1 MVDRAPPRRT
11 VESALSAAERRR
23 AKEKGVTRALQHEV
37 SALQGEVKQLHAV
50 LGQKLGVNSRG
61 IKDAFGKEFA
71 MAVDE
76 EHKATKLHI
85 FNFTNP
91 HGRAFHTSWFGFF
104 ASFFTM
110 FTSAPLMNEIRKP
123 SSLNLSTMDIVHAD
137 ICAVSTNIVSR
148 IVTGYVCD
156 IVGPRR
162 TLAFLCF
169 VICPAALG
177 MLWVGSAAGFIVCRG
192 VIGLG
197 LATFVTSQVWCTQMY
212 SKSVVGLANA
222 TSAGWGNMGGG
233 VTNLVMPFVFSAIY
247 NLLEGTPLDKEDRA
261 WRYCYFLPVA
271 LCLVAGCAAL
281 TGRDLPDG
289 NIGQL
294 EKTGAKQKPQGR
306 IVMRTGLC
314 NVNAWVLTITY
325 GMCFGVELTM
335 NSVAFLYFHDYHGL
349 APHEA
354 GLYASL
360 YGLMNLFA
368 RSLGGQLS
376 L

>member
-1 MVDRAPPRRT
+1 
-11 VESALSAAERRR
+11 
-23 AKEKGVTRALQHEV
+23 
-37 SALQGEVKQLHAV
+37 
-50 LGQKLGVNSRG
+50 
-61 IKDAFGKEFA
+61 
-71 MAVDE
+71 
-76 EHKATKLHI
+76 
-85 FNFTNP
+85 
-91 HGRAFHTSWFGFF
+91 
-104 ASFFTM
+104 
-110 FTSAPLMNEIRKP
+110 
-123 SSLNLSTMDIVHAD
+123 
-137 ICAVSTNIVSR
+137 
-148 IVTGYVCD
+148 
-156 IVGPRR
+156 
-162 TLAFLCF
+162 
-169 VICPAALG
+169 
-177 MLWVGSAAGFIVCRG
+177 
-192 VIGLG
+192 
-197 LATFVTSQVWCTQMY
+197 
-212 SKSVVGLANA
+212 
-222 TSAGWGNMGGG
+222 
-233 VTNLVMPFVFSAIY
+233 
-247 NLLEGTPLDKEDRA
+247 
-261 WRYCYFLPVA
+261 VA